1 MIYTEEQRQQIR
13 DNLQKIVD
21 YIEENILPHITY
33 SYDTGEFGP
42 IGDKNYRIGLNGPY
56 ADKIRFCNNTGW
68 WNMDQLAN
76 VHCDNAVIFL
86 KYWRDAKSYM
96 NNEIIDQREVAKLI
110 ENFEI

>member
-1 MIYTEEQRQQIR
+1 MTYTEEQKQQIR
-13 DNLQKIVD
+13 GNLQKIVN

-42 IGDKNYRIGLNGPY
+42 IGDKKYYIGLNGPY
-56 ADKIRFCNNTGW
+56 ADQIRFYYKGNW
-68 WNMDQLAN
+68 YN
-76 VHCDNAVIFL
+76 VDTLHDSDAVIFL
-86 KYWRDAKSYM
+86 KYWQDAKSYM